1 MSSENEDF
9 EDAISKFRAAESAL
23 RSFLESGEGLRTA
36 QQDLEESAQRNE
48 QVYQDA
54 AARLEQAQ
62 REVADTSSRIFRL
75 AEELKEIAR
84 DLADATRV
92 VRKFEPDRM
101 HQEIADIR
109 NTVNASRKWTLV
121 CAALLV
127 AVVVL
132 ILIV

>member
-1 MSSENEDF
+1 MSSENEDL
-9 EDAISKFRAAESAL
+9 EDAISKFQAAESAL
-23 RSFLESGEGLRTA
+23 QSFLESGEGLRTA

-54 AARLEQAQ
+54 TARLEQAQ

-84 DLADATRV
+84 DLADATHV

-101 HQEIADIR
+101 KQEIADIH
-109 NTVNASRKWTLV
+109 NTVNASRKWIV
-121 CAALLV
+121 ACATLLV
-127 AVVVL
+127 VAVVL
-132 ILIV
+132 ILIA